1 MRFEEFNILLELD
14 AGRVIYTVGDSHA
27 EGIAN
32 FGGKGWKS
40 LAIRGSASDY
50 PANTTTPNPKHV
62 EAVQSIP
69 KGSTVV
75 ICLGC
80 NDAANAALAQ
90 SKGSR
95 TLTPQQ
101 VASNIKHIVDLA
113 VAHGLNT
120 IFVVYPVSTKPGPY
134 GSPYSQKCRT
144 AIKNTV
150 TGVPVIDMGDA
161 DTYDGVHASA
171 GPYKA
176 VAEKALTIGQF
187 QQSPIQQ
194 TSTTSAKKVGYY
206 GDQYIRDLAAGND
219 PLKNQ
224 VALARS
230 KKTAP
235 KVGYNARPS
244 GIVVN
249 PNDIK
254 SYLASK
260 SLDKNQIAGIMA
272 NIEHE
277 SSFDSGGI
285 GDGNTSG
292 GLFQHHNSQ
301 QEQRFSKMVRAAGG
315 PNQWAKNWKGQVDFA
330 LSEPAGRE
338 YASIKNFPNPEAA
351 SRWWTLNFEIPENK
365 ESKAISRSKDARKY
379 AS

>member
-90 SKGSR
+90 SKGTR

-101 VASNIKHIVDLA
+101 VASNVKHIVDLA

-134 GSPYSQKCRT
+134 GSPYSQKCRD
-144 AIKNTV
+144 AIKSGV
-150 TGVPVIDMGDA
+150 TGVPVIDMGNA
-161 DTYDGVHASA
+161 ETYDGVHASA
-171 GPYKA
+171 GPYKQ
-176 VAEKALTIGQF
+176 VAEKVMSIGQF
-187 QQSPIQQ
+187 QTAPVATPVSV
-194 TSTTSAKKVGYY
+194 TSDARKKAFQ
-206 GDQYIRDLAAGND
+206 DIAAGTD
-219 PLKNQ
+219 PLSRKQSGVN
-224 VALARS
+224 VATN
-230 KKTAP
+230 K
-235 KVGYNARPS
+235 S
-244 GIVVN
+244 GIVKRSGGGNRTGVTVN
-249 PNDIK
+249 PTALK

-260 SLDKNQIAGIMA
+260 GLDKNQVAGIMA
-272 NIEHE
+272 NVEAE
-277 SSFDSGGI
+277 SSFDIGI
-285 GDGNTSG
+285 LGDGGTSG

-301 QEQRFSKMVRAAGG
+301 DPRFSKMVKAAGG
-315 PNQWAKNWKGQVDFA
+315 PSKWRTNWRGQVDYA
-330 LSEPAGRE
+330 LSEPAGQQYKSLSFSTPE
-338 YASIKNFPNPEAA
+338 QASK
-351 SRWWTLNFEIPENK
+351 WWTINFEIPDDKFNV
-365 ESKAISRSKDARKY
+365 AVTRSKEARKY